1 MTHKLIRVSLLT
13 AVCAAAVST
22 GANAAGFYIQ
32 EQSVSGLG
40 TAFAGASAD
49 TPDASTI
56 FYNPAGMTELDG
68 MQAYFGANVL
78 FPSADFDNDGSTIA
92 TPGTGGAAVPIV
104 GNDGGNPFDAEIVPQ
119 AYFATPLWDNRVWAG
134 IGVSAPFGL
143 ANEYDEGFVGRY
155 NSTKNELRTIDIEP
169 ALAWKATNW
178 LSIGGG
184 LSIQYVDANLQNAI
198 PFPGLGGPSTATD
211 GRTRLTGDDWSTS
224 LNLGVL
230 LKPTDT
236 TKIGVNFR
244 EGTSHT
250 LKGDIDTT
258 LPLGVPGGGTTISVP
273 GSAELDLPNMIQT
286 GISQKVTDELTL
298 LGSVNW
304 YEWSNFNDI
313 PINSPAGLS
322 ISEQG
327 YENTWGFAVG
337 ARYRLNDQWLLKT
350 GVQYDQTPTVTEFRS
365 TRIPDGD
372 RLWFAAGATYSLTQN
387 IDLDFSGAYITIVG
401 KERIDLSDN
410 PTAALGV
417 ATTATTTGD
426 SSGDVFVGAAAVK
439 FKF

>member
-1 MTHKLIRVSLLT
+1 MRHSLLRVSLLS
-13 AVCAAAVST
+13 AVCVAALS
-22 GANAAGFYIQ
+22 GQANAAAFYLQ

-40 TAFAGASAD
+40 TAFAGSAAD

-56 FYNPAGMTELDG
+56 FYNPAGMTDLDG
-68 MQAYFGANVL
+68 MQIYLGANVL
-78 FPSADFDNDGSTIA
+78 FPSADFDNEGSTIA

-104 GNDGGNPFDAEIVPQ
+104 GNDGGNPFDAEVLPQ
-119 AYFATPLWDNRVWAG
+119 LYIAAPLWENRLWAG
-134 IGVSAPFGL
+134 VGVSTPFGL

-169 ALAWKATNW
+169 AIAYKVNNW
-178 LSIGGG
+178 LSVGGG

-198 PFPGLGGPSTATD
+198 PHPGLGGPSTATD

-224 LNLGVL
+224 VNFGL
-230 LKPTDT
+230 LVKPTDT
-236 TKIGVNFR
+236 TRIGINYR

-250 LKGDIDTT
+250 LKGDVDTT
-258 LPLGVPGGGTTISVP
+258 LPTTLGGATITVP

-286 GISQKVTDELTL
+286 GISQKVTDRLTL

-313 PINSPAGLS
+313 PIFADGGLS

-337 ARYRLNDQWLLKT
+337 ARYRLNEQWLLKT

-387 IDLDFSGAYITIVG
+387 IDLDFSGAYITILND
-401 KERIDLSDN
+401 KRIDITDN

-417 ATTATTTGD
+417 ATSANTVGD
-426 SSGDVFVGAAAVK
+426 SGGDVFVGAAAVK

>member
-1 MTHKLIRVSLLT
+1 MTRTIFRVSLLT
-13 AVCAAAVST
+13 ATCALAITSQ
-22 GANAAGFYIQ
+22 ANAAAFYLQ

-40 TAFAGASAD
+40 TAFAGSAAD

-68 MQAYFGANVL
+68 MQVYFGANVL

-92 TPGTGGAAVPIV
+92 TPGTGGVAVPIV
-104 GNDGGNPFDAEIVPQ
+104 GNDGGNPFDAEVVPQ
-119 AYFATPLWDNRVWAG
+119 AYFAAPIFDNRFWAG

-155 NSTKNELRTIDIEP
+155 NSTKNELKTIDFEP
-169 ALAWKATNW
+169 AIAWAPTNW
-178 LSIGGG
+178 FSVGGG
-184 LSIQYVDANLQNAI
+184 ISIQYVDANLQNAI
-198 PFPGLGGPSTATD
+198 PNPGLGGAATATD
-211 GRTRLTGDDWSTS
+211 GRTRLTGDDWSTAA
-224 LNLGVL
+224 NFGVL
-230 LKPTDT
+230 FKPMDG
-236 TKIGVNFR
+236 TKIGVNYR
-244 EGTSHT
+244 QGASHT

-258 LPLGVPGGGTTISVP
+258 LPTTLGGATITVD
-273 GSAELDLPNMIQT
+273 GSAELDLPNMVQT
-286 GISQKVTDELTL
+286 GISQKITDQLTL

-313 PINSPAGLS
+313 PISSPAGLA

-327 YENTWGFAVG
+327 YENTWGFALG
-337 ARYRLNDQWLLKT
+337 ARYRLNEQWLLKT
-350 GVQYDQTPTVTEFRS
+350 GVQYDQTPTVSEFRS

-372 RLWFAAGATYSLTQN
+372 RLWLAAGATYSLNEN
-387 IDLDFSGAYITIVG
+387 IDLDLSGAYITILHD
-401 KERIDLSDN
+401 KRIDLTDN

-417 ATTATTTGD
+417 GTTANTVGD
-426 SSGDVFVGAAAVK
+426 SDGQVFVGAAAVK

>member
-1 MTHKLIRVSLLT
+1 MNTRIFRVSLLSAACLAAIT
-13 AVCAAAVST
+13 AN
-22 GANAAGFYIQ
+22 ANAAAYYLQ

-40 TAFAGASAD
+40 TAFAGAAAD

-78 FPSADFDNDGSTIA
+78 FPDAEFKNDGSTIA
-92 TPGTGGAAVPIV
+92 TPGTGGAAVPIT
-104 GNDGGNPFDAEIVPQ
+104 GNDGGNPFNMEAVPH
-119 AYFATPLWDNRVWAG
+119 AYFAAPVWDNRLWLG

-169 ALAWKATNW
+169 AMAFKVNNW
-178 LSIGGG
+178 LSLGGG

-224 LNLGVL
+224 LNFGVL
-230 LKPTDT
+230 VKPTST

-250 LKGDIDTT
+250 LKGHVDTT
-258 LPLGVPGGGTTISVP
+258 LPLGVPGGGSTVTVP

-286 GISQKVTDELTL
+286 GISQQVTDKLTL

-313 PINSPAGLS
+313 PIFANGGLS
-322 ISEQG
+322 VSEQG

-337 ARYRLNDQWLLKT
+337 ARYRLNEKWLLKT
-350 GVQYDQTPTVTEFRS
+350 GMQYDQTPTVSEFRS

-372 RLWFAAGATYSLTQN
+372 RLWFAGGATYSLTPN
-387 IDLDFSGAYITIVG
+387 VDLDFSGAYITILHD
-401 KERIDLSDN
+401 KRIDLADN

-417 ATTATTTGD
+417 NTNARTVGD
-426 SSGDVFVGAAAVK
+426 SGGDVFVGAAAVK